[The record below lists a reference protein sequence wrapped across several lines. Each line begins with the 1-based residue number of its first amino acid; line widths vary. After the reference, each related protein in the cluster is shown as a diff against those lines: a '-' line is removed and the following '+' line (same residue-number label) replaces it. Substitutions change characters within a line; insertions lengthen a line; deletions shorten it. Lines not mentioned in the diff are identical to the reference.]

1 MKRWMT
7 ISISGA
13 AMIAAG
19 IVAAT
24 LLTPAEA
31 ECSDPALCRPQQTR
45 LTDHGFLRSLSLDI
59 RGTVPTP
66 AEYERMASA
75 SDPRAETEAMLD
87 EWLTTDEF
95 AAKSHWG
102 HSTPEYALEVARQAV
117 EVDDQLHRGR
127 AGVATRD
134 EDVEEPL
141 LAVVDQ
147 GPVGVVA
154 HRERQQTGSAYRE
167 RLEVRRGE
175 RGRTVI
181 EDQRESTDARDRL
194 RRGPDGATPRRR
206 RPIPPPTQTK
216 KKAE

>member
-1 MKRWMT
+1 MKRWIT

-95 AAKSHWG
+95 AQRVVRRHR
-102 HSTPEYALEVARQAV
+102 ALLWPNITDQRRLFNFRRRVSNTAV
-117 EVDDQLHRGR
+117 ETG
-127 AGVATRD
+127 G
-134 EDVEEPL
+134 
-141 LAVVDQ
+141 
-147 GPVGVVA
+147 
-154 HRERQQTGSAYRE
+154 ERIYHQSTQQTRELYRGIQDGGDGYTGS
-167 RLEVRRGE
+167 VG
-175 RGRTVI
+175 
-181 EDQRESTDARDRL
+181 
-194 RRGPDGATPRRR
+194 
-206 RPIPPPTQTK
+206 
-216 KKAE
+216 